1 VREDS
6 ELLLSVFV
14 VQLGYGTP
22 AQVMAAAGEWA
33 ARRSEGATLADVLM
47 QRKLLDADKRR
58 MVEGLMGQAL
68 SINGNDVARTLQSL
82 SGGLDVLMKSISNSM
97 TSEHPTQ
104 ATPQGDSLEG
114 SENVSDEPLGRYD
127 FETGAGGQPH
137 ELGRGG
143 IGRVVVVHDRYI
155 GRDVAMKELLS
166 EHTTNPNVATTRIVA
181 LEQRFLREARLTG
194 QLEHPAIVPVFELGR
209 RLNGGLYYTMQRVRG
224 RTLAQL
230 LAEAR
235 TLEKRLQLVAPYL
248 TTCQAIAYAHS
259 RAVVHRDI
267 KPQNVMVGPFG
278 ETYVLDWGLARVKGR
293 SDPRA
298 SDLKLQPDITGNVL
312 EGGAIGTP
320 SYMSPEQ
327 AGGKIEEIDERSD
340 VWCLGAVLYE
350 LLTGT
355 PPFTGTSPF
364 DVLGKIL
371 KDPVRPVRK
380 LEPDAPIE
388 LVAIAEK
395 ALQRQRPARYAS
407 AAEMAKDVGA
417 WLQGGR
423 VGAHDYSSLD
433 LLRRFTKRNKVALTV
448 AGIAAAALVGL
459 SALAYRQVLKERDE
473 ARAFAQLFLDDVS
486 DKLAPIAGST
496 PLLEQ
501 LTHKTLDYYRN
512 TVDPKTGPRDER
524 LRLGR
529 AWQRI
534 GRLASEVDKSTEA
547 ESAYLFALEIA
558 RPLVDEEPREPL
570 GRVLLSESLIGMSDV
585 ESDRGEVEKCEAY
598 IREAIAQGTAAVAE
612 WPSHI
617 DALDTLSRGYS
628 RLASLKLTTGHPAD
642 AIEPARLSLGVDRK
656 LAALTPDDEE
666 MQVNVAISLDA
677 VANVL
682 SRAGQLD
689 EAVKLSDESLAV
701 TKAVLTTHPQ
711 SFNGLRSATFF
722 HGTRAT
728 LARQLGDFD
737 RAKTEIELAVQ
748 AGDQLLAMEPQ
759 DSQGRQ
765 ALGFAEVLSGRA
777 EKTYQR
783 LRESGPAALEAD
795 LIDVYALSMVFT
807 ERWAEVLL
815 LVPKSP
821 ATTKKMLCTLG
832 AIAAAQRGDAARSA
846 ELALEAAKA
855 GPAQLRWPVDLLSE
869 RLEHPATG
877 LQSRAWQ
884 LARQVDAAERRAD
897 AEAVDHALNQ
907 YAVDVKPQ

>member
-1 VREDS
+1 MREDS

-33 ARRSEGATLADVLM
+33 ARRSEGATLADVLV

-58 MVEGLMGQAL
+58 MVEALMGQAL
-68 SINGNDVARTLQSL
+68 SINDGDVARTLQSL
-82 SGGLDVLMKSISNSM
+82 STGLDGLMRSISNSM
-97 TSEHPTQ
+97 TSDHPTQ

-127 FETGAGGQPH
+127 FETGSGGQPH

-143 IGRVVVVHDRYI
+143 IGRVVVVHDRFL

-230 LAEAR
+230 LESAR
-235 TLEKRLQLVAPYL
+235 TLGKRLELVAPYL

-298 SDLKLQPDITGNVL
+298 SDLRLQPDITGNVL

-327 AGGKIEEIDERSD
+327 AGGKIEDIDEKSD

-371 KDPVRPVRK
+371 KDPVRPVRE
-380 LEPDAPIE
+380 LEPLAPIE

-395 ALQRQRPARYAS
+395 ALQRDRHARYPS
-407 AAEMAKDVGA
+407 AAEMAKDVSA

-423 VGAHDYSSLD
+423 VGAHDYSSID
-433 LLRRFTKRNKVALTV
+433 LVRRFTKRNKVALTV
-448 AGIAAAALVGL
+448 ASVAVAALVTLG
-459 SALAYRQVLKERDE
+459 ALAYRQVLKERDE

-529 AWQRI
+529 AWQKI

-558 RPLVDEEPREPL
+558 RPLVDEAPNEPS

-585 ESDRGEVEKCEAY
+585 ESDRGEVQKCEAY
-598 IREAIAQGTAAVAE
+598 VLEAISTAKAAVAGS
-612 WPSHI
+612 PTHI
-617 DALDTLSRGYS
+617 DSLDTLSRGYS
-628 RLASLKLTTGHPAD
+628 RLAALRLITGRVAD
-642 AIEPARLSLGVDRK
+642 AIEPAKLSLQVDRK
-656 LAALTPDDEE
+656 LAALAPDDEE
-666 MQVNVAISLDA
+666 MQLNVGISLDA
-677 VANVL
+677 VASVL
-682 SRAGQLD
+682 ARAQKLD

-701 TKAVLTTHPQ
+701 TKAVLAKHPQ
-711 SFNGLRSATFF
+711 SFNGLRSAAFF
-722 HGTRAT
+722 HVTRST
-728 LARQLGDFD
+728 LARQQADFD
-737 RAKTEIELAVQ
+737 RAKAEIELGVE
-748 AGDQLLAMEPQ
+748 AGQQLLAIEPQ

-765 ALGFAEVLSGRA
+765 ALGLAEVQSGRA
-777 EKTYQR
+777 EQTFQR
-783 LRESGPAALEAD
+783 LHELGPAALEAD
-795 LIDVYALSMVFT
+795 VIDVYALSMAFT
-807 ERWAEVLL
+807 DRWAELLL

-832 AIAAAQRGDAARSA
+832 ALAAAWRGDAHRSV

-855 GPAQLRWPVDLLSE
+855 GPAQLRWPVDLLSQK
-869 RLEHPATG
+869 LEHPENA

-884 LARQVDAAERRAD
+884 LARQVDAAERQAD
-897 AEAVDHALNQ
+897 GEALDQALEQYAAEA
-907 YAVDVKPQ
+907 K